1 MENQEISDKMGQGRE
16 RPEDNEP
23 IIVTENVL
31 DQHYEYLRDP
41 SGYTVYTR
49 RWFLLFVIAVINFTN
64 AMIWIMFSPV
74 TDKTSQYYGVDPT
87 GVNWLSLVFLVASI
101 PCGFMASW
109 LLDTLGLRASII
121 CAAWLNFL
129 GSVIRNLT
137 AYSFMPHS
145 AQFPVLIFGQV
156 VAACGQTFVMFTPAK
171 TAALWFPDS
180 QRTIA
185 NTLASMS
192 NPLGILAANVLSP
205 ALIKK
210 SDDLPVMLYICTGAS
225 LFGVL
230 LSTFGVCSSVPP
242 SPPSP
247 SAAAQSEPFF
257 LGIKKLR
264 KNFAFWM
271 LAFSMGGGLALFS
284 AYTTFLEQILCPQNY
299 DNSFAGLCGAL
310 MIAAGAVGAVI
321 AGVIAD
327 KTRKFSEV
335 TKLGFVFSNLAGI
348 AFVQLARYRDLE
360 YPVAICITLFG
371 AFGFAVYPTALE
383 LAVEVT
389 YPVAEATSTGI
400 IFISGQVQGIV
411 LMIISQ
417 YIAQPLSPHAAS
429 LPQACPSDGE
439 FDPQDWTIP
448 NLLGNG
454 MGVLYTVAIV
464 LLFRAEYKRMKVE
477 DRHKIEQTLQ
487 GEIDSPVRS

>member
-257 LGIKKLR
+257 LGI
-264 KNFAFWM
+264 
-271 LAFSMGGGLALFS
+271 
-284 AYTTFLEQILCPQNY
+284 
-299 DNSFAGLCGAL
+299 
-310 MIAAGAVGAVI
+310 
-321 AGVIAD
+321 
-327 KTRKFSEV
+327 
-335 TKLGFVFSNLAGI
+335 
-348 AFVQLARYRDLE
+348 
-360 YPVAICITLFG
+360 
-371 AFGFAVYPTALE
+371 
-383 LAVEVT
+383 
-389 YPVAEATSTGI
+389 
-400 IFISGQVQGIV
+400 
-411 LMIISQ
+411 
-417 YIAQPLSPHAAS
+417 
-429 LPQACPSDGE
+429 
-439 FDPQDWTIP
+439 
-448 NLLGNG
+448 
-454 MGVLYTVAIV
+454 
-464 LLFRAEYKRMKVE
+464 
-477 DRHKIEQTLQ
+477 
-487 GEIDSPVRS
+487 